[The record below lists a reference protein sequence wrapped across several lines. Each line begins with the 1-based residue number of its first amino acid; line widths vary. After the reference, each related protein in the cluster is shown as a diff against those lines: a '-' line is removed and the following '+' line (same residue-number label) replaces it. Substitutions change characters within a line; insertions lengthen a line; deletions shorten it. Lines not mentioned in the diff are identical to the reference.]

1 MIPTACRTALAG
13 LALIAS
19 GMPALANADGQRLVD
34 TIAAHGCE
42 LNVQTAEPIM
52 KASGLSEKAAV
63 AAVTALVKDGALV
76 KAEGEAMRLAAPLCP
91 TGKVAAA
98 DPAARLI
105 AALKAENCTMRLSDA
120 AAFIAR
126 HGLDVQATEAAR
138 LALVA
143 EGKVVMGQDELK
155 LKTEGCE

>member
-1 MIPTACRTALAG
+1 LIPTACNTALAG
-13 LALIAS
+13 LALIALA
-19 GMPALANADGQRLVD
+19 GPALANANGQRLVD
-34 TIAAHGCE
+34 TIAAHGCA
-42 LNVQTAEPIM
+42 LDMQTAEPIM
-52 KASGLSEKAAV
+52 KASGLSEKEAV

-76 KAEGEAMRLAAPLCP
+76 KGEGDAMRLVAALCP
-91 TGKVAAA
+91 AGKVAAA
-98 DPAARLI
+98 DPAARLT

-120 AAFIAR
+120 GAFIAR

-143 EGKVVMGQDELK
+143 QGKVVMGQDELK